1 MNHKFQNDKL
11 STRFG
16 SLPQE
21 AVDEAIEQHRIPL
34 NAIAQT
40 DEYGNVIEIQPTNI
54 TPLAEKLEQRQQ
66 QPTQKP
72 LIK

>member
-1 MNHKFQNDKL
+1 MSNPIPDKL
-11 STRFG
+11 STLVDSMF
-16 SLPQE
+16 QE
-21 AVDEAIEQHRIPL
+21 AVDSAIEQHRTQG

-40 DEYGNVIEIQPTNI
+40 DEHGNVIEIQPADI

>member
-1 MNHKFQNDKL
+1 MSKINFSPENVSRIFQK
-11 STRFG
+11 
-16 SLPQE
+16 
-21 AVDEAIEQHRIPL
+21 AVDEAIEQHRIQG

-40 DEYGNVIEIQPTNI
+40 DEHGNVIEIQPADI
-54 TPLAEKLEQRQQ
+54 TPRVEKLEQRQQ